1 VTALDNAQNKIQKLV
16 EIAQLYYEKNMTQDE
31 ISKKLGVSRPLISR
45 MLGEAREMGIITVQI
60 RVPETGSALIL
71 NRLRTIY
78 HLRDGII
85 VPDNSSENTTNQLV
99 AANILTMLHNIQPHV
114 EQVGLGW
121 GYIIGMLA
129 HLLEKP
135 DNKSCLKA
143 HIFPL
148 IGNSPVSNRDY
159 HSNEIIRI
167 LAEKCGAGALYL
179 HAPAFLET
187 EQEKALFEESEGFK
201 KVDAAWDLM
210 DTAVVNLENYP
221 STPDDA
227 TATRFGNLLTS
238 RKAAG
243 RLLCHYFDFNGIII
257 RSDSDYTIQIPIAK
271 LSRCR
276 NVVAVCS
283 SALQPKAI
291 VGALRTGLI
300 THIIITEAKARQ
312 VLEFK

>member
-1 VTALDNAQNKIQKLV
+1 VTGLENRRNKIQKLV
-16 EIAQLYYEKNMTQDE
+16 EIAQLYYEKNMTQEE
-31 ISKKLGVSRPLISR
+31 ISKKMGVSRPLISR
-45 MLGEAREMGIITVQI
+45 MLNEARDMGIVTVQI
-60 RVPETGSALIL
+60 RVPETGSAPLL

-85 VPDNSSENTTNQLV
+85 VADESSENKTNQLV
-99 AANILTMLHNIQPHV
+99 AASILTMLHNIRPHV
-114 EQVGLGW
+114 DQVGLGW

-129 HLLEKP
+129 HLLEKSE
-135 DNKSCLKA
+135 NNSRLNA
-143 HIFPL
+143 QVFPL

-167 LAEKCGAGALYL
+167 LSEKTGATGLYL

-187 EQEKALFEESEGFK
+187 AQEKALFEESEGFK

-221 STPDDA
+221 SAPDDA

-243 RLLCHYFDFNGIII
+243 RLLCHYFDFNGIVI

-283 SALQPKAI
+283 TALQPKAI

-300 THIIITEAKARQ
+300 THIIITEVKARQ